1 MAFTITIFPNCRAIL
16 IEMGQYQS
24 LYIVTNVS
32 CGTNCFALLNNAM
45 LLDIFLHWC
54 SLWLSHFNCS
64 SSIIPRVFLCFTCLI
79 SCPSITI
86 FGLFVIDAKRYLD
99 PKTMNSVFTLFG
111 VSLFPVNHLWIFSTS
126 WFSLLSIS
134 VWVNPSHEILVS
146 SANKAAFV
154 VSKQFVKSLIYR
166 RNRSGPSFEPS
177 GILQLISLVLES
189 LLLTLYTCFLPFIYD
204 LKHMI
209 LISREIKFSWF
220 IVSSAFL
227 RSKKSTPL
235 IRPLSILN
243 SHSFVE
249 TMSAVSVECWMG
261 NPDCCLAIIILSN
274 INLLNWSYIYFS
286 KSFTTVEITEIGQ

>member
-45 LLDIFLHWC
+45 LLDIFLHW
-54 SLWLSHFNCS
+54 
-64 SSIIPRVFLCFTCLI
+64 
-79 SCPSITI
+79 
-86 FGLFVIDAKRYLD
+86 YLD